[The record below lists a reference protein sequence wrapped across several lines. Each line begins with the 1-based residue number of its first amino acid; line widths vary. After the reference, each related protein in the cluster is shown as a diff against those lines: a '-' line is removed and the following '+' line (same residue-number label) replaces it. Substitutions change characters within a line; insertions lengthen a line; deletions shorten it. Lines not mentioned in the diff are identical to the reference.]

1 MMANLY
7 YDPLSLEHAR
17 ARYQAIMAGH
27 PVPGRKLKG
36 KRIRNRRVV
45 KRDYI
50 LVASATEPRDTS
62 IKQIISNVAASF
74 GFGYGDVVGDRRTR
88 DVMKARFAAYHAIA
102 TARPNYSLAQIGR
115 CFGGRDHTTIL
126 VALRKMKRDG
136 VPQPDGA
143 PIQHFS
149 EVA

>member
-1 MMANLY
+1 MAASI
-7 YDPLSLEHAR
+7 YDGPFSLERAR
-17 ARYQAIMAGH
+17 ARYQAIMAGR
-27 PVPGRKLKG
+27 PVPRRKYAS
-36 KRIRNRRVV
+36 KRAPI

-50 LVASATEPRDTS
+50 LVASAPEPRDAS
-62 IKQIISNVAASF
+62 IKQIISSVAASF

-88 DVMKARFAAYHAIA
+88 DLMKARFAAYHAVA

-136 VPQPDGA
+136 VPQPENARSVQLG
-143 PIQHFS
+143 

>member
-1 MMANLY
+1 MAASI
-7 YDPLSLEHAR
+7 YDDPFSLERAR
-17 ARYQAIMAGH
+17 ARYQAIMAGR
-27 PVPGRKLKG
+27 PVPRHKSASKRKSTP
-36 KRIRNRRVV
+36 I

-50 LVASATEPRDTS
+50 LVASAPEPRDAS
-62 IKQIISNVAASF
+62 IKQIISSVAASF

-88 DVMKARFAAYHAIA
+88 DLMKARFAAYHAVA
-102 TARPNYSLAQIGR
+102 TARSNYSLAQIGR

-136 VPQPDGA
+136 VPQPENARSVQLG
-143 PIQHFS
+143 